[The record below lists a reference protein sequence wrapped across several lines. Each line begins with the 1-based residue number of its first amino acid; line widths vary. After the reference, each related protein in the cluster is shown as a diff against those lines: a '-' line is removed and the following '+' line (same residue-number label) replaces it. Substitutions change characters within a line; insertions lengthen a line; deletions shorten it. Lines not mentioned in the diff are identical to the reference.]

1 MIWTGATFWVFAS
14 LASNGLYK
22 VRYIWQLDAL
32 KMPWSCVI
40 RSVYI
45 YPFLLLLCSFDEQ
58 LAFFIF
64 TKLKLIFEFE
74 LSLFNFLTKLCIHNL
89 FIIRYHSIW
98 VIKPAFTKNCFI
110 IIEFDFT
117 IAMCIC
123 VCVCVLVLLSRCRT
137 EWALSVNVSEE
148 SH

>member
-1 MIWTGATFWVFAS
+1 MIWTGATFSVFAS

-22 VRYIWQLDAL
+22 VRHIWQLDAL

-45 YPFLLLLCSFDEQ
+45 YSFLLLLCSFDEQ
-58 LAFFIF
+58 LVFFIF

-98 VIKPAFTKNCFI
+98 VIKRAFTKNCFI
-110 IIEFDFT
+110 IIEVDFT
-117 IAMCIC
+117 MAVCIC
-123 VCVCVLVLLSRCRT
+123 VCVCFSIT
-137 EWALSVNVSEE
+137 F
-148 SH
+148 